1 MQFDHPNFLIIRERQ
16 LAGTIS
22 TAAAT
27 SAYIG
32 SSLKVR
38 DKCVILGATV
48 RVGSGG
54 SAAGTQTL
62 AIAKI
67 DTGGTILSTY
77 QKLSLTSSAGAS
89 AAGDVYD
96 ISMTTPFTVSS
107 IGEAA
112 AITGN
117 AASLDKIVVLSD
129 VIWRY
134 RILPVG
140 MPQNANIG

>member
-1 MQFDHPNFLIIRERQ
+1 MEYDNVNFLIIRERA

-27 SAYIG
+27 STYIG

-38 DKCVILGATV
+38 DKCVVLGATV

-62 AIAKI
+62 AIVKT
-67 DTGGTILSTY
+67 DVLGTILTTW
-77 QKLSLTSSAGAS
+77 QKYSLTSSAGAS
-89 AAGDVYD
+89 ALADVYD
-96 ISMTTPFTVSS
+96 ISLSSPFTLES
-107 IGEAA
+107 IGVAA
-112 AITGN
+112 GITGN

-129 VIWRY
+129 IIWRY
-134 RILPVG
+134 RMLPVQL
-140 MPQNANIG
+140 PINANMG